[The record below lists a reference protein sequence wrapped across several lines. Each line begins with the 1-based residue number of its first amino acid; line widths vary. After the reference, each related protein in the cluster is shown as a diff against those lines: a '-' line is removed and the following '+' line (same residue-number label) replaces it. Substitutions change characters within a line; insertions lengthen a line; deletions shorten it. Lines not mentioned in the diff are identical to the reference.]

1 MMRPFFFRT
10 VLLALSLVW
19 CYSFTQSTGKSLV
32 GQEKLQR
39 NVQPKLSAT
48 KETIDQNAFSLVRPT
63 LGNTPELSL
72 GAPRARPEDG
82 TYVTAGGVEV
92 TLTSRDLGPAEGQAA
107 VDALVDALDARKGVL
122 LSSSYEFPGRY
133 ARWTIGLVDPPLEVV
148 GRGRRFEVT
157 ALNARGEVLLPA
169 FREALAACEDVADLV
184 CEEGK
189 LEGRVKEPPPGVYF
203 PEEERSKQ
211 PSLFTV
217 VRRLTAVMAFEGDP
231 QLGLYGAL
239 GYDLTFQFDPIELQ
253 LQRDPDQKD
262 LALFLPDRVLVVDQ
276 VREGAWELDYDF
288 AWAGRSTAGLPRE
301 GKAEAY
307 EGKGEGGGRD
317 TAPGDYARKVEAARE
332 EFACGNLFECVLSQ
346 TFANPCPDPPSAV
359 FRRLQ
364 RRNPAPYGLFLNLGG
379 GEYLVGASP
388 EMFDALR
395 LRPETCGV
403 ETTPHLGARS
413 AARRGAGGRPADQGP
428 AGEPEGGER
437 ADHVHGRGP
446 QRQEPHL
453 RAGQRAG
460 AGPPAD
466 RDVQPA
472 HPHRGPR
479 GGVPA
484 PGVRR
489 AGRLPLPHLGRHR
502 HGRAQDLGHP
512 VHRAAGGLPA
522 PLVRRRRGPRRLRR
536 APEHGADAAHGA
548 REGRRRRGARGGHA
562 ALRLRAGRR
571 GAGDRA
577 QGLGHDRRRGPPGR
591 ARGPRRRGG
600 GGRAPRGGGGGLHR
614 GPGEAGPAGGPLGN
628 YLRQTGAEVVTL
640 RAGPN
645 AWAAIEQE
653 EFDLAV
659 LSPGPGSPDDFQL
672 RATMG
677 KLVGRGV
684 PAFGVCL
691 GLQGMVEYFGGE
703 LDQLSY
709 PMHGKPSALSIDL
722 EADAAGLKIFEGLP
736 SEIEIAR
743 YHSLYGKDASM
754 PACLQVPARTADG
767 LPMAVQHRTLPYA
780 AVQFHPESILTNP
793 VHGMTM
799 LDNALKHLAP
809 RKREGGFEQ

>member
-1 MMRPFFFRT
+1 
-10 VLLALSLVW
+10 
-19 CYSFTQSTGKSLV
+19 
-32 GQEKLQR
+32 
-39 NVQPKLSAT
+39 
-48 KETIDQNAFSLVRPT
+48 
-63 LGNTPELSL
+63 L

-276 VREGAWELDYDF
+276 VRGGAWELDYDF

-388 EMFDALR
+388 EMFVRCERTPRGLRVETCPISGTIARGRDALEDALR
-395 LRPETCGV
+395 IKDLLGNLKEESELTMCTDVDRNDKSRICVPGSVQVLGRRQIEMYSRLIHTVDHVEGYLRPEFDALDAFLCHTWAV
-403 ETTPHLGARS
+403 TVTGAPKTW
-413 AARRGAGGRPADQGP
+413 AIQFI
-428 AGEPEGGER
+428 E
-437 ADHVHGRGP
+437 
-446 QRQEPHL
+446 RQEASPRRWYGGAVGLVGFDGHL
-453 RAGQRAG
+453 NTGLTLRTVRVKDGVAEVRAG
-460 AGPPAD
+460 ATLLFDSAPAAEEQETELKASAMIDAVVRPDAPEGLGEEEEGAGPHGA
-466 RDVQPA
+466 A
-472 HPHRGPR
+472 
-479 GGVPA
+479 A
-484 PGVRR
+484 AAFT
-489 AGRLPLPHLGRHR
+489 AGR
-502 HGRAQDLGHP
+502 
-512 VHRAAGGLPA
+512 
-522 PLVRRRRGPRRLRR
+522 
-536 APEHGADAAHGA
+536 
-548 REGRRRRGARGGHA
+548 GRRVLLVDHQ
-562 ALRLRAGRR
+562 
-571 GAGDRA
+571 DSFV
-577 QGLGHDRRRGPPGR
+577 HT
-591 ARGPRRRGG
+591 
-600 GGRAPRGGGGGLHR
+600 
-614 GPGEAGPAGGPLGN
+614 LGN